1 MDYRVG
7 LLDDLKK
14 KGFHGMYNLLY
25 DCMSSLIERK
35 KEQKITHNNN
45 NNNNDDNMEI

>member
-14 KGFHGMYNLLY
+14 KGFHGVYNLLY

-35 KEQKITHNNN
+35 KEHS
-45 NNNNDDNMEI
+45 NDDNDMEI